1 MADAALALVPESAPG
16 PLAVAT
22 EAARNYLRQ
31 AKADNTLRAYRAD
44 WAHFKNWCAVHEL
57 APLLAQE
64 ETLVL
69 YFSELAATHKVSTL
83 QRRLASISQAH
94 QVAGFETPT
103 RGPVIRNLL
112 AGIRRAKGTA
122 PAVKTPALTEDLRL
136 MVRAMPDSLLGYRDR
151 ALLLVGFAGAFRRS
165 ELVSLDVE
173 DLAFEREGIVVTLR
187 RSKTDPEGQGRKI
200 GIPLG
205 SGKTCPVRA
214 LEKWME
220 AARIEEGPLFR
231 PVTRHGHV
239 EESRLSDKA
248 VALIVKR
255 WAQAV
260 GLDARKYAGHSL
272 RSGLATSAA
281 RNGASERSIMNQ
293 TGHRSVQMVR
303 RYIREGTVFEEN
315 AAGKVG
321 L

>member
-1 MADAALALVPESAPG
+1 MSSTDNALA
-16 PLAVAT
+16 PLAET
-22 EAARNYLRQ
+22 ARQYLRQ
-31 AKADNTLRAYRAD
+31 AKSDNTRRAYRAD
-44 WAHFKNWCAVHEL
+44 WKHFEAWCVAHEL
-57 APLLAQE
+57 APLLARE

-83 QRRLASISQAH
+83 QRRLAAISQAH

-122 PAVKTPALTEDLRL
+122 PAVKTPALTEDIRL
-136 MVRAMPDSLLGYRDR
+136 MVRAMPDSLLGCRDR
-151 ALLLVGFAGAFRRS
+151 ALLLTGFAGAFRRS
-165 ELVSLDVE
+165 ELVSLDV
-173 DLAFEREGIVVTLR
+173 DDFAFEREGAVVTLR
-187 RSKTDPEGQGRKI
+187 RSKTDAAGQGRKI

-214 LEKWME
+214 LERWME
-220 AARIEEGPLFR
+220 AAKIEEGPLFR
-231 PVTRHGHV
+231 PVTRHGQV
-239 EESRLSDKA
+239 EDCRLSDKA

-255 WAQAV
+255 WTQAV
-260 GLDARKYAGHSL
+260 GLDPADYAGHSL

-303 RYIREGTVFEEN
+303 RYIREGTVFGGDN
-315 AAGKVG
+315 AAGKAG

>member
-1 MADAALALVPESAPG
+1 MSSPENALVP
-16 PLAVAT
+16 LAET
-22 EAARNYLRQ
+22 ARQYLRQ
-31 AKADNTLRAYRAD
+31 AKSDNTRRAYRAD
-44 WAHFKNWCAVHEL
+44 WSHFQAWCAAHEL
-57 APLLAQE
+57 APLLARE

-83 QRRLASISQAH
+83 QRRLAAISQAH

-122 PAVKTPALTEDLRL
+122 SAVKTPALTEDIRL
-136 MVRAMPDSLLGYRDR
+136 MVRAMPDSLLGCRDR
-151 ALLLVGFAGAFRRS
+151 AVLLIGFAGAFRRS

-173 DLAFEREGIVVTLR
+173 DLAFEREGVIVMLR
-187 RSKTDPEGQGRKI
+187 RSKTDTVGQGRKI

-214 LEKWME
+214 LERWME
-220 AARIEEGPLFR
+220 
-231 PVTRHGHV
+231 
-239 EESRLSDKA
+239 
-248 VALIVKR
+248 VAEINTGLIVKR
-255 WAQAV
+255 WVQAV
-260 GLDARKYAGHSL
+260 GLDPAEYAGHSL

-303 RYIREGTVFEEN
+303 RYIREGTVFDGEN
-315 AAGKVG
+315 AAGKAG